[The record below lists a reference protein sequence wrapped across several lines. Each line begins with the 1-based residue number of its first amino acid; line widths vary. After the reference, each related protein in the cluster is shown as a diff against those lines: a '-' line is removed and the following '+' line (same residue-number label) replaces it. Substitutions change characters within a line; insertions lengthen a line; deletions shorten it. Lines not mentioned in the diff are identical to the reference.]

1 MKNKKKVI
9 ALVLAVALVVA
20 AVGTTL
26 AWLTSTNEIKNTF
39 TVGTFTEP
47 TTDPEDATKSLF
59 DTNGDLKSGTLDGN
73 LYEKSWN
80 SDADHQLIPGVE
92 FAKDPYVGIGPGSE
106 DGVVYLY
113 VENNLS
119 NKVYFT
125 INTGWEPVAGET
137 TAGAVTG
144 SYKGGLFKY
153 TAGLTGSATA
163 DSWTSEPL
171 FSKVIVSADAN
182 TADFTPATQG
192 ENPTITV
199 KSFIHQANDAS
210 GTPIDS
216 ATILT
221 AAKEA
226 FELA

>member
-26 AWLTSTNEIKNTF
+26 AWLTAKNEIKNTF

-47 TTDPEDATKSLF
+47 TTDPEDATESLF
-59 DTNGDLKSGTLDGN
+59 NENDELKSGTLDGN
-73 LYEKSWN
+73 LYEKSWD
-80 SDADHQLIPGVE
+80 SSADHQLIPGVE
-92 FAKDPYVGIGPGSE
+92 FVKDPYIGIGPGSE

-125 INTGWEPVAGET
+125 INTGWEAVANET
-137 TAGAVTG
+137 TAGSVAGTYT
-144 SYKGGLFKY
+144 SGLFKY
-153 TAGLTGSATA
+153 TAGLTGSASA
-163 DSWTSEPL
+163 DSWTSDPL
-171 FSKVIVSADAN
+171 FSKVVVSADAN
-182 TADFTPATQG
+182 TADFTPATPG
-192 ENPTITV
+192 EDPTITV
-199 KSFIHQANDAS
+199 KSFIHQAKDA
-210 GTPIDS
+210 GGNPIDS

>member
-47 TTDPEDATKSLF
+47 TTDPKNSAESLF

-106 DGVVYLY
+106 DGVVY
-113 VENNLS
+113 
-119 NKVYFT
+119 
-125 INTGWEPVAGET
+125 PVCRHS
-137 TAGAVTG
+137 G
-144 SYKGGLFKY
+144 SVSEISSY
-153 TAGLTGSATA
+153 SARR
-163 DSWTSEPL
+163 
-171 FSKVIVSADAN
+171 N
-182 TADFTPATQG
+182 TAPLPFVLWKAD
-192 ENPTITV
+192 TISCLLFHADQT
-199 KSFIHQANDAS
+199 
-210 GTPIDS
+210 GGC
-216 ATILT
+216 
-221 AAKEA
+221 
-226 FELA
+226 